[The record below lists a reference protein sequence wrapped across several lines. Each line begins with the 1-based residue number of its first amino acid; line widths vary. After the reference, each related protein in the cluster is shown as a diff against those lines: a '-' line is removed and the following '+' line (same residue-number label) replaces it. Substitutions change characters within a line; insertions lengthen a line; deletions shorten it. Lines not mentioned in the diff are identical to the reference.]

1 MQILV
6 TPSFERALKKL
17 HPNQKKALDKAVT
30 AIAADPEL
38 GDEKLGDLD
47 GIYVYKFKLIDK
59 QWLLAYRLISSKK
72 MKLLLLGPHENFYRE
87 LKKTK

>member
-30 AIAADPEL
+30 VISADPEL
-38 GDEKLGDLD
+38 GDGKLGDLD